1 MIDPE
6 RIGGIVGE
14 ALLAGALGALGAMA
28 RFSSTDRPLLTR
40 AYLLHA
46 LAGGSLGTGAWL
58 RAATSASHPRKRRKR
73 IPPPSKRLGRNV
85 MVPEVMVPS

>member
-46 LAGGSLGTGAWL
+46 LAGGKAAKVHKIGDRQ
-58 RAATSASHPRKRRKR
+58 RA
-73 IPPPSKRLGRNV
+73 
-85 MVPEVMVPS
+85 

>member
-46 LAGGSLGTGAWL
+46 LAGG
-58 RAATSASHPRKRRKR
+58 R
-73 IPPPSKRLGRNV
+73 
-85 MVPEVMVPS
+85 

>member
-28 RFSSTDRPLLTR
+28 RFSS
-40 AYLLHA
+40 
-46 LAGGSLGTGAWL
+46 S
-58 RAATSASHPRKRRKR
+58 SASSAVRRASLISSMR
-73 IPPPSKRLGRNV
+73 FISSRNWATRRTAFRR
-85 MVPEVMVPS
+85 